1 MGEANET
8 IKSPEEILAAK
19 KESLKKKLRL
29 MFDFRG
35 PQIEESILARLN
47 EFIGS
52 ELDYLLKCAEY
63 SDNQHQLK
71 GPLVRAAEGRKLE
84 IEEKMG
90 QLENQIGLARAK
102 EFRDLFFILSSEE

>member
-19 KESLKKKLRL
+19 KENLKKKLRL

-47 EFIGS
+47 EFTGP
-52 ELDYLLKCAEY
+52 ELDYLLDCVEY

-71 GPLVRAAEGRKLE
+71 GPLARAAEGRKLE
-84 IEEKMG
+84 IKEKMG
-90 QLENQIGLARAK
+90 QLENKIGPARARELK
-102 EFRDLFFILSSEE
+102 SLFYIED